1 MKGIRAQL
9 SHTHVAMTMTIMS
22 TTSPPYI
29 SIMVV
34 GMVEK
39 LWIWFVILFLICY
52 VFWIWDFLLLVI
64 LIFHFCIS
72 WFDYLLFL
80 IVATFFG
87 SCVFVFFAFS
97 VQREV
102 VIEKGRGSQI
112 FSNPRRGS
120 RFFFFNLRK
129 GMWFV
134 YVFHIW
140 ERCHHGGCVG
150 VVFVGFHRCHHR
162 GSCSGVTS
170 IDPWWL

>member
-34 GMVEK
+34 GMAEK

-120 RFFFFNLRK
+120 RFFFQFEKGNVVCVCFSYMRK
-129 GMWFV
+129 V
-134 YVFHIW
+134 
-140 ERCHHGGCVG
+140 
-150 VVFVGFHRCHHR
+150 
-162 GSCSGVTS
+162 S
-170 IDPWWL
+170 PWWLCWCHFRWIPSMPSPW

>member
-120 RFFFFNLRK
+120 RFFFS
-129 GMWFV
+129 
-134 YVFHIW
+134 IW
-140 ERCHHGGCVG
+140 ERECGLCM
-150 VVFVGFHRCHHR
+150 FFIYEK
-162 GSCSGVTS
+162 GVTMVVVLVSFSLDS
-170 IDPWWL
+170 IDAITVVVAVVSPP